1 MNIVSLVHRRTR
13 WHFRSLLVIFF
24 VACLLIGCAGPPA
37 TNRAS
42 CPAVSSLT
50 GEGSTFDAPLFDTLF
65 STYSGTPCGLSV
77 QYYAAGSGLGIS
89 QLLNQ
94 LVDFGATDAPLTD
107 QQLASSP
114 NGTILHL
121 PVTLGVVA
129 ISYHLTGVSSPLR
142 LSGPV
147 LASIYLGKVAYWDDP
162 TIMQLNAGVTLPHR
176 PIHVFH
182 RSDGSGTTAI
192 FTHYL
197 AQVSPTWKR
206 SVGSSTK
213 VSWPIGQGVQ
223 GSFGVTDAIG
233 KTEGAIGYVEASYV
247 TRLHLA
253 AASLENRAGNYVS
266 PSIAGAQAAAATF
279 QTVPPDLRLYIVD
292 APGAQ
297 AYPIAGYSW
306 VIVYRHQGDA
316 EKGKALARL
325 LWWMIHDGQKLA
337 GPLGYAPLPANIVA
351 KGEGQIRSMT
361 CGTTTTACFSG

>member
-1 MNIVSLVHRRTR
+1 
-13 WHFRSLLVIFF
+13 
-24 VACLLIGCAGPPA
+24 
-37 TNRAS
+37 
-42 CPAVSSLT
+42 
-50 GEGSTFDAPLFDTLF
+50 
-65 STYSGTPCGLSV
+65 
-77 QYYAAGSGLGIS
+77 
-89 QLLNQ
+89 LLNQ

-114 NGTILHL
+114 NGTILHV
-121 PVTLGVVA
+121 PVTLGAVA

-142 LSGPV
+142 LSGPI
-147 LASIYLGKVAYWDDP
+147 LASIYLGTVTSWDDP
-162 TIMQLNAGVTLPHR
+162 AIIRLNTGVALPHR

-197 AQVSPTWKR
+197 AQISPTWKQ

-213 VSWPIGQGVQ
+213 VSWPIGQGAQ

-247 TRLHLA
+247 ARLHLS
-253 AASLENRAGNYVS
+253 AASLENRAGASVF
-266 PSIAGAQAAAATF
+266 PSMAGAQAAAATV
-279 QTVPPDLRLYIVD
+279 QNVPTDLRFYIVD

-306 VIVYRHQGDA
+306 VIVYRQQGDG

-325 LWWMIHDGQKLA
+325 LWWMIHDGQKFA
-337 GPLGYAPLPANIVA
+337 EPLGYAPLPADVVT

-361 CGTTTTACFSG
+361 CGTETTACFSK